1 MARASPGPASSAR
14 GSCSSERR
22 PHRPLVRAPGRQG
35 LGGTSSARGAGYTTA
50 CDNLLHSAKGRNLKD
65 VHLVVG
71 IAVLARNLLAGV
83 WGAVAWAR
91 HDPSVWFWYL
101 LRVAQAVV
109 VGRGALGWFPLRVA
123 EGGGGVQ
130 VTLGLI
136 LLATDHRTGDEL
148 HYVYGVSL
156 LIVTLVTEGMRAGA
170 AQREL
175 DEVDDVDALTPVE
188 QREVARRVVLREMG
202 LMTIGALLVT
212 TLALRAAMTGG

>member
-1 MARASPGPASSAR
+1 
-14 GSCSSERR
+14 
-22 PHRPLVRAPGRQG
+22 
-35 LGGTSSARGAGYTTA
+35 
-50 CDNLLHSAKGRNLKD
+50 LLHSAKGRNLKD

-71 IAVLARNLLAGV
+71 IAVLATNLLTGV

-109 VGRGALGWFPLRVA
+109 V
-123 EGGGGVQ
+123 VQ
-130 VTLGLI
+130 VTLGLA
-136 LLATDHRTGDEL
+136 LLVTNHHAHDQL

-156 LIVTLVTEGMRAGA
+156 LVVTLVTEGMRVGA

-175 DEVDDVDALTPVE
+175 EDVEDIEALTEAE
-188 QREVARRVVLREMG
+188 QREIARRVVLHEMG

-212 TLALRAAMTGG
+212 TLALRAAMTGGG